1 MNLLCP
7 SCQKMLQVP
16 DQYAG
21 QQMRCPLCNN
31 IFTVPG
37 LADAPAMPPAP
48 PPFSGAAP
56 PPPPLPSSPMPS
68 KPADAPFSEPA
79 KSRTPAP
86 PAPPPVVGDYEKMK
100 SYFVSPRVVPW
111 ITFGAV
117 AAMFLLSF
125 FPYGFVTVTSGKQ
138 GPVNLK
144 SDPTLLAVGKVTEMR
159 DGGVVAIKGN
169 AWGLGFG
176 DGGSAIYI
184 IYDLLLLFAFLV
196 AIASILI
203 HLKIIPTPPPLEGLR
218 GLVLGGLLLIAFV
231 FLFLNE
237 LIGVFELGILPLT
250 FFGLL
255 AFWAHLLALIT
266 VALEIWMQRRGPTRP
281 TPRIDVHW

>member
-48 PPFSGAAP
+48 PPFSAPAAP
-56 PPPPLPSSPMPS
+56 PPPAPPAPMQFKPS
-68 KPADAPFSEPA
+68 DAPALPPVSEPT
-79 KSRTPAP
+79 KSRAPAP
-86 PAPPPVVGDYEKMK
+86 PAPPPVVGDYEKLR
-100 SYFVSPRVVPW
+100 SYFISPRVIPW

-117 AAMFLLSF
+117 TVMFLMSF
-125 FPYGFVTVTSGKQ
+125 FPYGEVTAASTKLG
-138 GPVNLK
+138 GPSLPGQK
-144 SDPTLLAVGKVTEMR
+144 YR
-159 DGGVVAIKGN
+159 GN
-169 AWGLGFG
+169 AWGLGFEAS
-176 DGGSAIYI
+176 DAIYM
-184 IYDLLLLFAFLV
+184 IYDLLLVFAFLV
-196 AIASILI
+196 AVASILM
-203 HLKIIPTPPPLEGLR
+203 HLKIIPAQPPLDGLR
-218 GLVLGGLLLIAFV
+218 GIVLGGLLLVAFV
-231 FLFLNE
+231 FMFLKQ
-237 LIGVFELGILPLT
+237 LIGVFEMSVLPLT

-255 AFWAHLLALIT
+255 AFWAHLIALVT
-266 VALEIWMQRRGPTRP
+266 VTFEIWLQRRGPTRP